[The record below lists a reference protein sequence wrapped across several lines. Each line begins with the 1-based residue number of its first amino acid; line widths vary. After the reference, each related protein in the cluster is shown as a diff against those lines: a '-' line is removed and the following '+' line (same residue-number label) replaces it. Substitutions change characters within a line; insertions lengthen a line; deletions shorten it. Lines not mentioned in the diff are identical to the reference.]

1 MGIFVTSMAD
11 ERAILKP
18 LTVDVC
24 LEIKFEETENRGFS
38 PFVVAASLLNFILEQ
53 EDEDDE
59 DDEDDDKEK
68 SLGPG
73 YRLP

>member
-1 MGIFVTSMAD
+1 M
-11 ERAILKP
+11 ILKP

-24 LEIKFEETENRGFS
+24 LEMVVEETENRGFS
-38 PFVVAASLLNFILEQ
+38 PFLVAASLLNFILEQ
-53 EDEDDE
+53 EEEDDDE
-59 DDEDDDKEK
+59 DDDDDDKEK

>member
-1 MGIFVTSMAD
+1 M
-11 ERAILKP
+11 ILKP

-24 LEIKFEETENRGFS
+24 LEMIFEETENKGFS
-38 PFVVAASLLNFILEQ
+38 PFVVAALLLNFILEQ
-53 EDEDDE
+53 EEEEDDE
-59 DDEDDDKEK
+59 DDEDEDYDDDDDDDDKEK

>member
-1 MGIFVTSMAD
+1 M
-11 ERAILKP
+11 ILKP

-24 LEIKFEETENRGFS
+24 LEMIFKKTENRGFS
-38 PFVVAASLLNFILEQ
+38 PFVVAASLLNLILEQ
-53 EDEDDE
+53 EEEDDE
-59 DDEDDDKEK
+59 DDGDEDDDHDHDHDDKEK